1 MRRIMSYLRPYG
13 ALFAMAIASLLIAT
27 AGELVLPLAI
37 QRAIDNHILPFHRG
51 IALVNLPEELRID
64 GDVPVLAIDGVAY
77 VPASS
82 FSRISAAEKR
92 ALRESGDLLDENYF
106 VVPIEELTIVEIVD
120 QYAGLF
126 RRAGSIA
133 VISQAELA
141 TLERSE
147 IRAIRSG
154 DYRGI
159 GLLVRTLLAAL
170 VAVFLFTFTQVY
182 LEAYVGQM
190 VMKDLRTELFEHT
203 LGLSLRYLDSNPV
216 GKLVSRVTNDV
227 ETINEMFTSV
237 LTAVMKDFSTMIGV
251 TVALFLLSPTL
262 ALVTI
267 ATLPP
272 VFLVTVLFRRRVR
285 NAFRT
290 VRVAVSDLNAFL
302 SEHISGMRVVQL
314 FVQERRIGREF
325 EERNEA
331 ALSSSLAE
339 ARLFAVFRPL
349 VDLLSTTS
357 VAVVIYFGALFL
369 IRDLVSLGVLIAYLN
384 LIRMFYQ
391 PVMDLSEKYNILQ
404 SAMAGAERMFELL
417 DADDRV
423 SEPADPIVPNTVAGK
438 IEFDGVGFS
447 YKEGEVVLDDLTFT
461 IEPGHSVAVVGY
473 TGAGKTTITSV
484 LSRLWDIQEGS
495 IRLDGLDIRSI
506 PSRELRRRVQSVLQD
521 VFLFS
526 GSIIDNIRL
535 GRDIPIERVM
545 QAVRAVRA
553 DTFIDRL
560 PSGLD
565 SELTERGGNLS
576 TGQRQLLS
584 FARVLAHD
592 PDVLI
597 LDEATGNIDT
607 ETEKLIQEALTELL
621 KGRTSIVIAHR
632 LSTIRNA
639 DRILVLHRGKIYESG
654 THTELMDRKGMYHT
668 LYQMQFMEQ
677 ERT

>member
-1 MRRIMSYLRPYG
+1 MSYLRPYA
-13 ALFAMAIASLLIAT
+13 ALFALAIVSLLIAT
-27 AGELVLPLAI
+27 AGELVLPLVI
-37 QRAIDNHILPFHRG
+37 QRAIDNHILPFHKG
-51 IALVNLPEELRID
+51 ITLANLPEELSID
-64 GDVPVLAIDGVAY
+64 GGGPVLAVDGVAY

-82 FSRISAAEKR
+82 LSRISAAEKR

-106 VVPIEELTIVEIVD
+106 VVPIEEPAITEIVD
-120 QYAGLF
+120 QHAGLF
-126 RRAGSIA
+126 RRVGAIS
-133 VISQAELA
+133 VISQADLA
-141 TLERSE
+141 TLPRSE

-190 VMKDLRTELFEHT
+190 VMKDLRTELFQHT

-339 ARLFAVFRPL
+339 VRLFAVFRPL

-423 SEPADPIVPNTVAGK
+423 SEPKDPMVPNTVAGK
-438 IEFDGVGFS
+438 IEFDRVGFS
-447 YKEGEVVLDDLTFT
+447 YKDGEVVLDDLTFT
-461 IEPGHSVAVVGY
+461 IDPGNTVAVVGY

-495 IRLDGLDIRSI
+495 IRLDGIDIKSI

-526 GSIIDNIRL
+526 GSIVDNIRL
-535 GRDIPIERVM
+535 GSDIPIDRVRK
-545 QAVRAVRA
+545 AVKLVRA

-607 ETEKLIQEALTELL
+607 ETEKLIQEALAELL

-654 THTELMDRKGMYHT
+654 THAELMDRQGMYHT